1 MGIFDMLQ
9 KGLPDWHLLLN
20 KNFNAAQAKFDGLDT
35 QMSNKV
41 SKTEIIP
48 VSRGGTGKATQ
59 VDAWN
64 ALSNMTNGYALPLD
78 LDTITQPGFYGC
90 GGGST
95 HLPEGAVYGNM
106 LVMPYRLT
114 DRIDPVQLFFAH
126 NTPGRDID
134 EKWHYRL
141 FRGSYSSPA
150 WSEWTT
156 LAIAKQPRRYD
167 VPYSTGFARWTWSE
181 AIESYYCKTQEG
193 IVIGSIAC
201 EKTDGTDIACCTQ
214 VAVLPVGFRPKNYSF
229 IPGVFRDVNGSYKGL
244 GAMTIGTNGSIQC
257 HYSTAGCN
265 KFIAPFCFLAK

>member
-1 MGIFDMLQ
+1 M
-9 KGLPDWHLLLN
+9 
-20 KNFNAAQAKFDGLDT
+20 
-35 QMSNKV
+35 

-167 VPYSTGFARWTWSE
+167 VPYSSGFARWTWNE
-181 AIESYYCKTQEG
+181 AMESYYCKTQEG
-193 IVIGSIAC
+193 IIIGSVAC
-201 EKTDGTDIACCTQ
+201 EKTDKTDIACCAQ
-214 VAVLPVGFRPKNYSF
+214 IAVLPVGFRPKNYSF

-244 GAMTIGTNGSIQC
+244 GAMSIGVNGSVQC